1 MPLTSRLRTLLS
13 RLVFPTRRSRLAPTE
28 DQTALQHTLH
38 QQIDEA
44 QIRNSSHLPLL

>member
-1 MPLTSRLRTLLS
+1 MPLTSRLRNLLS
-13 RLVFPTRRSRLAPTE
+13 RILFPMRRPRIAPTE